1 MGIFRSISMAAL
13 RFVLLFALCVGVLSK
28 IDRLEADIE
37 DPADMADE
45 FLNQMSYDKLDK
57 DQDQGQMIA
66 SELQGLNDVA
76 SQTEDV
82 SHPDMG
88 ESADVDVQVS
98 EGVAQCNGDQ
108 ECIDTVHA
116 VVSSLGESMSA
127 RRRRRKI
134 ACKDS
139 NSEICSH
146 KKLLCEHGTHG
157 EKVVKECPMSCG
169 ICATLDASRKCED
182 KAPKCEAVDGDK
194 QCHVVV
200 IKQTCKKPCGNCK
213 ESVTT

>member
-1 MGIFRSISMAAL
+1 MGFRSISMVAL

-88 ESADVDVQVS
+88 ESADVDVQLS

-116 VVSSLGESMSA
+116 VVSSLGESMSGA
-127 RRRRRKI
+127 LVSVSPFSRGLTSDIPLPQHTQVLSRSL
-134 ACKDS
+134 CLSDTS
-139 NSEICSH
+139 LSH
-146 KKLLCEHGTHG
+146 SLST
-157 EKVVKECPMSCG
+157 VVD
-169 ICATLDASRKCED
+169 T
-182 KAPKCEAVDGDK
+182 
-194 QCHVVV
+194 
-200 IKQTCKKPCGNCK
+200 
-213 ESVTT
+213 